1 MEFHPH
7 ATEPNVIVL
16 VADHRLDS
24 YDCEAMIDTL
34 QRTIDAGARA
44 LVVDCVHLGHVSTIA
59 VCKLITLHKRL
70 AEHAGE
76 LRLAAVQPPLRRVL
90 SLTRL
95 DQVWR
100 VFPTVDDAA
109 LAPPAPAPLPGIRWA

>member
-1 MEFHPH
+1 MEFHAH
-7 ATEPNVIVL
+7 DTVAGVL
-16 VADHRLDS
+16 VLAADHQLDS
-24 YDCEAMIDTL
+24 YGCDELMDKL
-34 QRTIDAGARA
+34 QQAINAGTTAV
-44 LVVDCVHLGHVSTIA
+44 VVDCSRLGYVSTLS

-90 SLTRL
+90 HLTRL

-100 VFPTVDDAA
+100 VFPAVDDAA
-109 LAPPAPAPLPGIRWA
+109 AAALQPAACPQPQR